1 MNGEGNND
9 AELLRLWIDRLAE
22 FILTLDGIEGDGPFD
37 FIENA
42 MEAYQSGVS
51 PDTAPPP
58 TSPAMLIIVETFR
71 TLAQAMNSATGDYYE
86 TPDARDRVT
95 RAVAQQSL
103 RKALESIRQEGERW
117 LTEVMPTAE
126 QVRQRIALIG
136 ATFTAALDAGTHQMA
151 EMNAE
156 DAVAAADPYGA
167 ILGYRDPNHP
177 DVGII
182 FTKVCSFTGDEN
194 KRYSDAYK
202 ALAKML
208 EDSLYVHI
216 SDECDRLCDVLAG
229 TLTNLQNRQLSLN
242 DWNAMD
248 ERGRLLRSALISFTD
263 ALHLHE
269 VQTVRRAVRMFGRPA
284 SQTRSIRKLFKDL
297 KKTSSDYRWLRVQG
311 AVFQQV
317 SINAF
322 KYSFTARLHGE
333 PEVTLDV
340 AREDLLEF
348 TKRSWT
354 KPWLKRD
361 ELQAMDS
368 DPSIITMLQN
378 IQPLMRDLQPKI
390 AKILNPNVAQDV
402 EVVKELISRFEGRE
416 GMYAMQTGPG
426 FTQRLR
432 LPPFSPLMSHVLS
445 FADEYQPSDAS

>member
-1 MNGEGNND
+1 
-9 AELLRLWIDRLAE
+9 
-22 FILTLDGIEGDGPFD
+22 
-37 FIENA
+37 
-42 MEAYQSGVS
+42 
-51 PDTAPPP
+51 
-58 TSPAMLIIVETFR
+58 
-71 TLAQAMNSATGDYYE
+71 
-86 TPDARDRVT
+86 
-95 RAVAQQSL
+95 
-103 RKALESIRQEGERW
+103 
-117 LTEVMPTAE
+117 
-126 QVRQRIALIG
+126 
-136 ATFTAALDAGTHQMA
+136 
-151 EMNAE
+151 
-156 DAVAAADPYGA
+156 
-167 ILGYRDPNHP
+167 P

-182 FTKVCSFTGDEN
+182 FTKVCSFTEDEN

-202 ALAKML
+202 ALDKML

-229 TLTNLQNRQLSLN
+229 TLTDLQNRQLSLN

-248 ERGRLLRSALISFTD
+248 ERRRLLRSALISFTN
-263 ALHLHE
+263 ALHIHE
-269 VQTVRRAVRMFGRPA
+269 VQTVRRAVRTFGRFA
-284 SQTRSIRKLFKDL
+284 GQTRSIRKLFKDL
-297 KKTSSDYRWLRVQG
+297 KKTSSDFRWLRVQG

-402 EVVKELISRFEGRE
+402 EVVKELIGRFEGRE

-426 FTQRLR
+426 FTQRLG